1 MVLTGRAR
9 LDLGEFMQPPR
20 RRGFSSRA
28 LGILG
33 LLVFVTGALP
43 APLSAARD
51 QSGLPVPRYVS
62 LRSNQINLRSGPGM
76 NFPIEWVY
84 QRKHMPVE
92 IIAEYDTWRK
102 IRDWQGTVGWVHQ
115 SMLDGSRYVMI
126 TGSERLMHQE
136 PEDTSP
142 VVARVEPGVLP
153 ELLKCAGDWCRVEV
167 QGYKGWLKRD
177 QFYGV
182 YPTEK
187 VE

>member
-1 MVLTGRAR
+1 MGLTGRAR
-9 LDLGEFMQPPR
+9 LDLGGLMQPMR
-20 RRGFSSRA
+20 RCR
-28 LGILG
+28 GILISS
-33 LLVFVTGALP
+33 LLILAVAALP
-43 APLSAARD
+43 ALQAMARD

-126 TGSERLMHQE
+126 TGSERIMHQDAS
-136 PEDTSP
+136 DTSP
-142 VVARVEPGVLP
+142 VTALLEPGVIP
-153 ELLKCAGDWCRVEV
+153 QLLKCDGDWCRLEI
-167 QGYKGWLKRD
+167 QGYKGWVKRED
-177 QFYGV
+177 FYGV
-182 YPTEK
+182 YATEK

>member
-1 MVLTGRAR
+1 MTGRVLLA
-9 LDLGEFMQPPR
+9 LGGLMQAPR
-20 RRGFSSRA
+20 RRGSSSRA
-28 LGILG
+28 LAVLG
-33 LLVFVTGALP
+33 LLVFVTGVLP
-43 APLSAARD
+43 MPLSAAAAD
-51 QSGLPVPRYVS
+51 QSGLKVPRYVS

-136 PEDTSP
+136 PVDTSP
-142 VVARVEPGVLP
+142 VTARVEPGVIP
-153 ELLKCAGDWCRVEV
+153 ELLKCDGDWCRVSV

-182 YPTEK
+182 YETEK

>member
-1 MVLTGRAR
+1 MSA
-9 LDLGEFMQPPR
+9 PR
-20 RRGFSSRA
+20 RRRIPPS
-28 LGILG
+28 
-33 LLVFVTGALP
+33 LLLP
-43 APLSAARD
+43 VLAVAISTSAIAAARD

-84 QRKHMPVE
+84 QRRHMPVE
-92 IIAEYDTWRK
+92 VIAEYDTWRK

-136 PEDTSP
+136 PADTSP
-142 VVARVEPGVLP
+142 VTARVEPGVIP
-153 ELLKCAGDWCRVEV
+153 ELLKCEGEWCRVEV

>member
-1 MVLTGRAR
+1 VKGLTGRVR
-9 LDLGEFMQPPR
+9 LDLGEVMQPMR
-20 RRGFSSRA
+20 RRGGFLILSLLA
-28 LGILG
+28 LLA
-33 LLVFVTGALP
+33 LLLP
-43 APLSAARD
+43 APAAAARD

-84 QRKHMPVE
+84 QRKHLPVE

-126 TGSERLMHQE
+126 TGSERLMHQDAA
-136 PEDTSP
+136 DTSP
-142 VVARVEPGVLP
+142 VTARLEPGVIP
-153 ELLKCAGDWCRVEV
+153 SLLKCQADWCRVEV

-177 QFYGV
+177 QLYGV
-182 YPTEK
+182 YATEK

>member
-1 MVLTGRAR
+1 LTGRAR
-9 LDLGEFMQPPR
+9 LDLGGVMQPTRR
-20 RRGFSSRA
+20 RRGFLILSLFA
-28 LGILG
+28 LATVL
-33 LLVFVTGALP
+33 LP
-43 APLSAARD
+43 APAAAARD

-84 QRKHMPVE
+84 QRKHLPVE

-126 TGSERLMHQE
+126 TGSERLMHQDAA
-136 PEDTSP
+136 DTSP
-142 VVARVEPGVLP
+142 VTARLEPGVIP
-153 ELLKCAGDWCRVEV
+153 SLLACQADWCRVEV
-167 QGYKGWLKRD
+167 QGYKGWLQRD
-177 QFYGV
+177 QLYGV
-182 YPTEK
+182 YATEK